1 MTNDQTPRL
10 RLKTRTMHAHDRVD
24 AAFSAFDIAHPHGL
38 KAFLRAQGMGLTTCA
53 NALRAFGPPVW
64 ADAAAR
70 RRDAVRFDL
79 SALGHVPTPDFN
91 SADAPLPSIL
101 LEPRGVRQRSLAALG
116 IGYVVAGSLHG
127 TAVLRGQWNR
137 TARRDLFPEGFTPL
151 FFEGAAWKP
160 MWANIMNLLHDS
172 HMTDTDLD
180 WVVEAAN
187 RAFAV
192 FETSATRAQIV
203 TPVAVSPVMFGPRAQ
218 GRAAS

>member
-1 MTNDQTPRL
+1 MTNDTTPRL
-10 RLKTRTMHAHDRVD
+10 RLKTRTLHAHDRVD

-38 KAFLRAQGMGLTTCA
+38 TAFLRAQSMGLTTCA
-53 NALRAFGPPVW
+53 DALRAFGPPVW
-64 ADAAAR
+64 ADAATR

-79 SALGHVPTPDFN
+79 SALGYAPDTPD
-91 SADAPLPSIL
+91 ATLPSIL
-101 LEPRGVRQRSLAALG
+101 LEPRSVRQRSLAALG

-127 TAVLRGQWNR
+127 TAVLRGQWGR

-160 MWANIMNLLHDS
+160 MWANIMSLLHDS
-172 HMTDTDLD
+172 QMSSTDLD
-180 WVVEAAN
+180 CVVEAAN

-192 FETSATRAQIV
+192 FETSATRAQTV
-203 TPVAVSPVMFGPRAQ
+203 TPVMFGPSAQ